1 MVRERMLDIYIIRG
15 DVGGR
20 SCSSSKT
27 TPTMS
32 MPLDFRQILTICS
45 SLTLGPTH
53 QRWAVYVGIWLE
65 MVVGPI
71 C

>member
-1 MVRERMLDIYIIRG
+1 MVWEDAIYIMRV

-20 SCSSSKT
+20 SHSSSRT

-32 MPLDFRQILTICS
+32 MTPDSRQIPAVCS
-45 SLTLGPTH
+45 SLTLGPTC
-53 QRWAVYVGIWLE
+53 QRWAAYVGIWLE